1 MELNMEKV
9 SLKDMTHKQFRKWLL
24 PIVEHTLFVDRERI
38 LKLLTMDTDRDTL
51 TEAFREFFEAYYYD
65 VAFALDRHLLVFNK
79 LERLCEICDDY
90 PHKALKGVHRG
101 KFSLSVAKDYR
112 VIYTFDRRIREI
124 VVHRVGHRSS
134 IY

>member
-1 MELNMEKV
+1 MY
-9 SLKDMTHKQFRKWLL
+9 
-24 PIVEHTLFVDRERI
+24 
-38 LKLLTMDTDRDTL
+38 TL
-51 TEAFREFFEAYYYD
+51 TIKPRAESDLGRLSAPIR
-65 VAFALDRHLLVFNK
+65 LLVFNK

-90 PHKALKGVHRG
+90 PHKALKGDHRG

-124 VVHRVGHRSS
+124 VVHRVGHRSR

>member
-1 MELNMEKV
+1 MY
-9 SLKDMTHKQFRKWLL
+9 
-24 PIVEHTLFVDRERI
+24 
-38 LKLLTMDTDRDTL
+38 TL
-51 TEAFREFFEAYYYD
+51 TIKPRAESDLGR
-65 VAFALDRHLLVFNK
+65 LSTPIRLLVLNK

-90 PHKALKGVHRG
+90 PHKALKGDHRG

-124 VVHRVGHRSS
+124 VVHRVGHRSR

>member
-1 MELNMEKV
+1 MY
-9 SLKDMTHKQFRKWLL
+9 
-24 PIVEHTLFVDRERI
+24 
-38 LKLLTMDTDRDTL
+38 TL
-51 TEAFREFFEAYYYD
+51 TIKPRAESDLRRLSAPIR
-65 VAFALDRHLLVFNK
+65 LLVFNK

-90 PHKALKGVHRG
+90 PHKALKGDHRG

-124 VVHRVGHRSS
+124 VVHRVGHRSR

>member
-1 MELNMEKV
+1 MYTLIIKPRAESDLRRL
-9 SLKDMTHKQFRKWLL
+9 SA
-24 PIVEHTLFVDRERI
+24 PIR
-38 LKLLTMDTDRDTL
+38 
-51 TEAFREFFEAYYYD
+51 
-65 VAFALDRHLLVFNK
+65 LLVFNK

-90 PHKALKGVHRG
+90 PHKALKGDHRG

-124 VVHRVGHRSS
+124 VVHRVGHRSR

>member
-1 MELNMEKV
+1 MY
-9 SLKDMTHKQFRKWLL
+9 
-24 PIVEHTLFVDRERI
+24 
-38 LKLLTMDTDRDTL
+38 TL
-51 TEAFREFFEAYYYD
+51 TIKSRAESDLRRLSAPIR
-65 VAFALDRHLLVFNK
+65 LLVFNK

-90 PHKALKGVHRG
+90 PHKALKGDHRG

-124 VVHRVGHRSS
+124 VVHRVGHRSR

>member
-1 MELNMEKV
+1 MY
-9 SLKDMTHKQFRKWLL
+9 
-24 PIVEHTLFVDRERI
+24 
-38 LKLLTMDTDRDTL
+38 TL
-51 TEAFREFFEAYYYD
+51 TIKPRAESDLGRLSAPIR
-65 VAFALDRHLLVFNK
+65 LLVFNK

-90 PHKALKGVHRG
+90 PHKALKGEHRG

-124 VVHRVGHRSS
+124 VVHRVGHRSR

>member
-1 MELNMEKV
+1 MY
-9 SLKDMTHKQFRKWLL
+9 
-24 PIVEHTLFVDRERI
+24 
-38 LKLLTMDTDRDTL
+38 TL
-51 TEAFREFFEAYYYD
+51 TIKRRAASDLRRLSPPIY
-65 VAFALDRHLLVFNK
+65 LLVFNK

-112 VIYTFDRRIREI
+112 VLYTFDRRIREI

>member
-1 MELNMEKV
+1 MYTLIIKPRAESDLRGL
-9 SLKDMTHKQFRKWLL
+9 SA
-24 PIVEHTLFVDRERI
+24 PIR
-38 LKLLTMDTDRDTL
+38 
-51 TEAFREFFEAYYYD
+51 
-65 VAFALDRHLLVFNK
+65 LLVFNK

-90 PHKALKGVHRG
+90 PHKALKGDHRG

-124 VVHRVGHRSS
+124 VVHRVGHRSR

>member
-1 MELNMEKV
+1 MYTLIIKPRAESGLRRL
-9 SLKDMTHKQFRKWLL
+9 SA
-24 PIVEHTLFVDRERI
+24 PIR
-38 LKLLTMDTDRDTL
+38 
-51 TEAFREFFEAYYYD
+51 
-65 VAFALDRHLLVFNK
+65 LLVFNK

-90 PHKALKGVHRG
+90 PHKALKGGHSG

-124 VVHRVGHRSS
+124 VVHRVGHRSR

>member
-1 MELNMEKV
+1 MY
-9 SLKDMTHKQFRKWLL
+9 
-24 PIVEHTLFVDRERI
+24 TLIIKPRAESDLGRLSASIRV
-38 LKLLTMDTDRDTL
+38 
-51 TEAFREFFEAYYYD
+51 
-65 VAFALDRHLLVFNK
+65 LVFNK

-90 PHKALKGVHRG
+90 PHKALKGEHRG